1 LGVRSEDGSPTN
13 LDSEELAH
21 RLRKLLASSR
31 MRQSAA
37 GKLVPVGVT
46 IDYDVTLTG
55 FRGRRATVRWS
66 LHRSAARPLQLD
78 WLRNEPAQ
86 WLKGEANKDTASDSF
101 WVPLPN
107 MRGTFFVRVG
117 VYDEHGGRLTYKDSD
132 EIR

>member
-1 LGVRSEDGSPTN
+1 
-13 LDSEELAH
+13 
-21 RLRKLLASSR
+21 
-31 MRQSAA
+31 
-37 GKLVPVGVT
+37 
-46 IDYDVTLTG
+46 
-55 FRGRRATVRWS
+55 
-66 LHRSAARPLQLD
+66 LD